1 MARKRPFLDD
11 MDSHEAKLLAQRL
24 AFGPMMFQAA
34 RSLRTLGILE
44 QIKKNG
50 LEGTS
55 EDALVEAT
63 GVPRYGVRLLLEAG
77 LVGGL
82 LGETEGGWVLT
93 KMGYMVLI
101 DRTTRTNMD
110 FVHDVCYQPSFHL
123 ESSLLEGRP
132 VGLEELGGNW
142 ATIYEALP
150 ELPGPV
156 RESWLAFDHFYSDGV
171 FDNLVPRVFAEPP
184 ARILD
189 VGGNTGKWA
198 ITCCGYDPDVEVT
211 IVDLPGQLRDAIR
224 AAEAE
229 GYAGRIHGFPCDL
242 LAEEN
247 DLPKGYDVI
256 WMSQFLDCFSEEE
269 MISILKRTAEA
280 MDETTRL
287 YVLETFWDM
296 QRYEAARFSVVL
308 TSLYFAAVANGK
320 SKMYHSERMLHC
332 LKEAGIEVREI
343 VRNVGISHTLLEC
356 RKARLPGDPSNE
368 P

>member
-11 MDSHEAKLLAQRL
+11 MDSLEAKLQAQRL
-24 AFGPMMFQAA
+24 AFGPLMFQAA
-34 RSLRTLGILE
+34 RSLRTLGILD

-55 EDALVEAT
+55 EDTLVEAT
-63 GVPRYGVRLLLEAG
+63 GVPPYGVRVLLEAG

-82 LGETEGGWVLT
+82 LGETEAGWVLT
-93 KMGYMVLI
+93 KLGYMVLA

-110 FVHDVCYQPSFHL
+110 FVHDVCYRPAFHL

-132 VGLEELGGNW
+132 VGLEELGGDW
-142 ATIYEALP
+142 ATLYEALP
-150 ELPGPV
+150 ELPESV
-156 RESWLAFDHFYSDGV
+156 RESWFAFDHFYSDGV
-171 FDNLVPRVFAEPP
+171 FNHLLPRVFSDPP

-198 ITCCGYDPDVEVT
+198 LACCAYDPDVEVT
-211 IVDLPGQLRDAIR
+211 IVDLPGQLRNAMQ
-224 AAEAE
+224 AAEAG

-247 DLPKGYDVI
+247 DLPKGHDVI

-269 MISILKRTAEA
+269 MISILKRTALV

-287 YVLETFWDM
+287 YILETFWDM
-296 QRYEAARFSVVL
+296 QRYEAARFSVVQ

-320 SKMYHSERMLHC
+320 SKMYHSDRMLHC
-332 LKEAGIEVREI
+332 LKEAGIEVCEI
-343 VRNVGISHTLLEC
+343 VQNVGISHTLLEC
-356 RKARLPGDPSNE
+356 RKAGLLQALASLP
-368 P
+368 